1 MAVKEP
7 VKSTVRARL
16 ITGTDHMTGE
26 TTYGYR
32 SFNNLKP
39 NAQPIDVLDSIDD
52 LMSLQ
57 KHQPF
62 SFEQIDYGEL
72 REG

>member
-1 MAVKEP
+1 MAVKDP
-7 VKSTVRARL
+7 VKSTVRAKL
-16 ITGTDHMTGE
+16 VTGTDYITGK
-26 TTYGYR
+26 TIYANR

-39 NAQPIDVLDSIDD
+39 SAAPIDVLDSIDD

-62 SFEQIDYGEL
+62 NFEQIDYGEL
-72 REG
+72 REA